1 MSEKTK
7 GELLQ
12 EQLFYDV
19 KSGWDFY
26 SDEQIEKAYD
36 FAEGYKNFLNN
47 GKTERECVNEAVKMA
62 EAAGFVPFDRTKSYK
77 TGDKVYSVNN
87 GKGIFLFIF
96 GKQSV
101 ENGVMIAAG
110 HIDCPRL
117 DLKPRPLYE
126 DKDLAYFKT
135 HYYGGIKKYQ
145 WTAIPLALH
154 GVVCRADGT
163 TVEVKVGEDEG
174 DPVFVITDLL
184 PHLARKQME
193 LPLAK
198 AIDAENLNIL
208 IGSRP
213 FKDDKASSKVKLNV
227 MAMLNEK
234 YGITEKDLLSAE
246 LEIVPAA
253 KAQDVGFDRS
263 MIGSYGHDDRVCS
276 YTILQA
282 ALETEAP
289 EYSTMCVLVD
299 KEETGSDGLTGMKS
313 HFMQYMLADIA
324 AIQGAN
330 AGAMYRNSRCLSA
343 DVNAAV
349 DPMYPEVHDH
359 RNAAYLNC
367 GICVTKYTG
376 SGGKGGT
383 SDASAEMMGEVSRM
397 FADDILWQTGE
408 LGKCDVGGG
417 GTVAKFIAELAV
429 PTVDV
434 GVAMLSMH
442 APWELVTKLDVYS
455 AFTAFHRFF
464 NHK

>member
-12 EQLFYDV
+12 EKLFYEP
-19 KSGWDFY
+19 KNGFDFY
-26 SDEQIEKAYD
+26 TDEQIDAAYD
-36 FAEGYKNFLNN
+36 FAEGYKAFLDG
-47 GKTERECVNEAVKMA
+47 GKTERECVEQAVELAKKG
-62 EAAGFVPFDRTKSYK
+62 GFTLFDRTKTYK
-77 TGDKVYSVNN
+77 AGDKVYAVNN

-96 GKQSV
+96 GQKSV
-101 ENGVMIAAG
+101 EEGVMIAAG
-110 HIDCPRL
+110 HVDCPRL

-126 DKDLAYFKT
+126 DRDLAYFKT

-154 GVVCRADGT
+154 GVVSRADGQT
-163 TVEVKVGEDEG
+163 VKVCIGEDAG

-198 AIDAENLNIL
+198 AIEAENLNIL

-227 MAMLNEK
+227 MSILNEK

-263 MIGSYGHDDRVCS
+263 MIGAYGHDDRVCS
-276 YTILQA
+276 YTILKA
-282 ALETEAP
+282 ALDTEAP
-289 EYSTMCVLVD
+289 LYSTMCVLVD
-299 KEETGSDGLTGMKS
+299 KEEIGSEGVTGMKS
-313 HFMQYMLADIA
+313 YFMQYMLADIA
-324 AIQGAN
+324 AMQGAN
-330 AGAMYRNSRCLSA
+330 IGDMYKNSRCLSA
-343 DVNAAV
+343 DVNAAL
-349 DPMYPEVHDH
+349 DPMYSDVHDI
-359 RNAAYLNC
+359 RNASFLNC

-383 SDASAEMMGEVSRM
+383 SDASAEMMGEVSRL

-408 LGKCDVGGG
+408 LGKCDAGGG

-455 AFTAFHRFF
+455 AYTAFHRFF
-464 NHK
+464 NRK